1 VLLSQHRSFQAFLV
15 AAAMGVLLLTGI
27 ADAKPK
33 IDLPT
38 TAVEAYNQG
47 VYHFQL
53 AQGQS
58 DRGNARGQEDL
69 LNHALTLFHQA
80 EKLDP
85 LMAEAFS
92 NEGFALLTLKRYN
105 PAILAFN
112 KALALNP
119 NHLNSLNGLATT
131 QSLAGKSQEAI
142 ATLKTLTTLAPG
154 EAQYWFNQGAIYQ
167 KLKRTQEAEE
177 AYRQALKMDPQHQRS
192 WFNLATL
199 YENQHR
205 FEDATDAYTHTKQLD
220 VSSSIGLE
228 ALHRLETIKKAK
240 TTAPGPQAR
249 QGGFLYWHLA

>member
-1 VLLSQHRSFQAFLV
+1 MPAFSYRQFKYSFVV
-15 AAAMGVLLLTGI
+15 AAIGCLLFVGI
-27 ADAKPK
+27 AAAKPK
-33 IDLPT
+33 VELPST
-38 TAVEAYNQG
+38 SVEAYNQG

-53 AQGQS
+53 AQGQAE
-58 DRGNARGQEDL
+58 RGNVRGQEDL
-69 LNHALTLFHQA
+69 LAHSITLFKHA

-92 NEGFALLTLKRYN
+92 NEGFALLTLKRYT
-105 PAILAFN
+105 PAMAAFN

-142 ATLKTLTTLAPG
+142 TTFKNLTTLAPG
-154 EAQYWFNQGAIYQ
+154 EAQYWFNLGAIHQ
-167 KLKRTQEAEE
+167 KQKQVAEAEA

-205 FEDATDAYTHTKQLD
+205 FDEAAEAYTHTKQLD

-228 ALHRLETIKKAK
+228 ALHRLEAIKKAQV
-240 TTAPGPQAR
+240 TAPGPQS
-249 QGGFLYWHLA
+249 

>member
-1 VLLSQHRSFQAFLV
+1 VHSSQQRSVQAYVV
-15 AAAMGVLLLTGI
+15 AAAIGVFLLTGI
-27 ADAKPK
+27 AGAKPK
-33 IDLPT
+33 VELPN
-38 TAVEAYNQG
+38 TAVETYNQG

-58 DRGNARGQEDL
+58 ERGNTRGQEDL
-69 LNHALTLFHQA
+69 LNHALTLFHHA

-105 PAILAFN
+105 PAMVAFN

-167 KLKRTQEAEE
+167 KLKRTQEAEDS
-177 AYRQALKMDPQHQRS
+177 YRHALKMDPQHQRS

-228 ALHRLETIKKAK
+228 ALHRLEAIKKAQ
-240 TTAPGPQAR
+240 TTAPGPQS
-249 QGGFLYWHLA
+249 